1 MQKLNEYV
9 KIAEA
14 ARILGV
20 SPNTLRAWADDGKI
34 SAMINPGN
42 GYRLFRRKDLETFL
56 KKAAK
61 PVKRS
66 PK

>member
-14 ARILGV
+14 AHILGV
-20 SPNTLRAWADDGKI
+20 SQNTLRAWADAGRIPVMK
-34 SAMINPGN
+34 NPAS
-42 GYRLFRRKDLETFL
+42 GYRLFQRDDLSAFL
-56 KKAAK
+56 RKAAK
-61 PVKRS
+61 PVK